1 MKINNKLIEWRKIL
15 KMMIRMISLF
25 ISLFFLALI
34 FQNQNL
40 KDFFCFENK
49 LLTQE

>member
-1 MKINNKLIEWRKIL
+1 MKINSKLIEWRKIL

-25 ISLFFLALI
+25 ISLFFFSI
-34 FQNQNL
+34 
-40 KDFFCFENK
+40 DFSKPKSERFFENK